1 MSCLAMKYPQILHY
15 LESLERETFDH
26 TMLLRYCAILLEK
39 IGMNF
44 LGMNY
49 PVDIIC
55 SVFIESYKEI
65 HTVHFRYCAILCYK
79 CILDTL
85 LYCGKK

>member
-55 SVFIESYKEI
+55 SVFIK
-65 HTVHFRYCAILCYK
+65 VKKKFIL
-79 CILDTL
+79 CILDTVL
-85 LYCGKK
+85 FCAISAF

>member
-1 MSCLAMKYPQILHY
+1 MHFRYCATLCHTVHFRYCATLWEEIEVSCLGMTYPQILYY
-15 LESLERETFDH
+15 LESLEREIFDH
-26 TMLLRYCAILLEK
+26 TMLLRYCAILLKE

-55 SVFIESYKEI
+55 SVFIES
-65 HTVHFRYCAILCYK
+65 
-79 CILDTL
+79 
-85 LYCGKK
+85 